1 MEGLHRSAARGHFE
15 IVQILRPQRG
25 RQMGLNSIELHGF
38 LEMAPRG

>member
-15 IVQILRPQRG
+15 IVQFLRQQRG

-38 LEMAPRG
+38 LEMAPKG